1 MSFERTIARPALL
14 VVVGLLLAALGNGA
28 SNQPV
33 AAQEAGGVTL
43 TLLHNS
49 DGESSLLPLTNPV
62 DVEGTT
68 TAVPVG
74 GIAAFGAVIDR
85 EVEEARANG
94 HAVLNVYAGDAYL
107 SSATLVCSRIDG
119 NPLFDALAQ
128 TAIPYDAHILG
139 NHEFDKNP
147 DFLERFI
154 RAFDAQPFLSANLDF
169 SGEPGFADLLDADGL
184 IEGSVEDGR
193 VVGRSMIV
201 TDDATG
207 ARFGLVG
214 ATTWGLPVISVPR
227 SVTVTPD
234 LATTA
239 VAVQAEVDRLLARG
253 VNRVIL
259 VSHLQH
265 IGVDLELI
273 GLLRGVDVAVAG
285 GGDDL
290 LHNPAVDASSQL
302 LPGERAEV
310 EGAYPVE
317 ATDADGRTVYVVTT
331 PGNYHY
337 VGRLDVHFDAA
348 GEVTRVVRETSY
360 PRPVV
365 PATDAA
371 GTTGFAAAVEPD
383 AALLDSVER
392 PVAACLAG
400 LATTRIATTEV
411 LLDVSRMAVRTR
423 GSNGGNLVVDA
434 FLHGYDR
441 HAADLGLP
449 ARGPANPVVALQ
461 NGGGI
466 RQNAGDVLPTDGA
479 VPGGIFLVNTLDVL
493 PFGNGV
499 SVIPGVT
506 PADLKAAFELS
517 ISRYPAANGG
527 FLHLAGMAV
536 VYDPAR
542 EVGSRVVALSLAD
555 GTVLVS
561 GGAVVAGAPSV
572 TVVTNSFTAAGG
584 DGYEMLEAYKTRLQ
598 LPLSYEQALRDYLTS
613 LGTISASDPRY
624 APGGDGRISF
634 LDDAKPADAQPK
646 TPRTGSA
653 GAAPGTSP
661 GTPGVHLLLAMLLA
675 LALTAGVRL
684 SASRR

>member
-14 VVVGLLLAALGNGA
+14 VAVALLIAAVGKGA
-28 SNQPV
+28 SVQP
-33 AAQEAGGVTL
+33 ASAQEAGGVTL

-49 DGESSLLPLTNPV
+49 DGESSLLPLMNRV
-62 DVEGTT
+62 DVEGAS

-85 EVEEARANG
+85 EIAEARASG

-107 SSATLVCSRIDG
+107 SSATLVCSRIEG

-128 TAIPYDAHILG
+128 EAIPYDAHILG

-147 DFLERFI
+147 DFLERFV

-169 SGEPGFADLLDADGL
+169 SGEPGFADLVDADGL
-184 IEGSVEDGR
+184 IEGTVEDGR

-227 SVTVTPD
+227 NVTVTPD

-239 VAVQAEVDRLLARG
+239 AAVQAEVDRLIARG

-265 IGVDLELI
+265 IGVDVELI
-273 GLLRGVDVAVAG
+273 ALLRGVDVAVAG

-290 LHNPAVDASSQL
+290 LHNPAVDRSLQL

-310 EGAYPVE
+310 EGAYPIE
-317 ATDADGRTVYVVTT
+317 ATDADGRTVYLVAA

-337 VGRLDVHFDAA
+337 VGRLDIRFDAA
-348 GEVTRVVRETSY
+348 GEVTGVLHETSY
-360 PRPVV
+360 ARPIV

-371 GTTGFAAAVEPD
+371 AAAGFTAAVEPD
-383 AALLDSVER
+383 AALVDSVEQ
-392 PVAACLAG
+392 PVAECLAG

-411 LLDVSRMAVRTR
+411 LIDVSRTAVRTR

-434 FLHGYDR
+434 FLHSYDR

-449 ARGPANPVVALQ
+449 ARGSANPVVALQ

-466 RQNAGDVLPTDGA
+466 RQNAGDVLPTDGS

-517 ISRYPAANGG
+517 ISRYPASNGG

-536 VYDPAR
+536 AYDPAR
-542 EVGSRVVALSLAD
+542 EVGSRVVSLTLDD
-555 GTVLVS
+555 GTALVS
-561 GGAVVAGAPSV
+561 GGAVVADAPSV
-572 TVVTNSFTAAGG
+572 AVVTNSFTAAGG
-584 DGYEMLEAYKTRLQ
+584 DGYDMLAAYEARLQ
-598 LPLSYEQALRDYLTS
+598 LPLSYEQALRDYLAN
-613 LGTISASDPRY
+613 LGTISATDARY
-624 APGGDGRISF
+624 APGGDGRIAF
-634 LDDAKPADAQPK
+634 VDDASPADERPV
-646 TPRTGSA
+646 TPRTGSG
-653 GAAPGTSP
+653 GATPAAASGAPNL
-661 GTPGVHLLLAMLLA
+661 HLLIAALVA
-675 LALTAGVRL
+675 LALTACARL
-684 SASRR
+684 GTYRR